1 MELEREKRELEAMI
15 EEGEERVQ
23 AIENAKKGVL
33 LSFCYGI
40 RGVDSVV

>member
-23 AIENAKKGVL
+23 AIENAKKGAL
-33 LSFCYGI
+33 
-40 RGVDSVV
+40 